1 MIVLLYVHAHCRLS
15 LLLSFTI
22 LVSTVTATVVYPD
35 DVTREGNCNRSID
48 AYLCRCLAS
57 NTTIDIQ
64 ISPGNYTINQRSL
77 CTLQNKT
84 SVKIIGSS
92 SNDTIIRCANKFSI
106 QFFAAQH
113 VVIHNLIM
121 VGCGSAAFKDEFS
134 EVYAFNFDGIKDLS
148 IANLYMLNTIGYG
161 IVISNNF
168 GPMETIELSDIHI
181 TSSAVDNSCMN
192 YDFNDNDA
200 DFSCSG
206 SGLFI
211 LLNDNQLQSN
221 NTIKVALND
230 CLFANNINILP
241 TTKYDEFLSVANTG
255 YQESDSIPLVGAAC
269 ISVFYL
275 QETFNVTTK
284 ISNTRFINNNG
295 TFSGSV
301 AIVATDS
308 FKSRTIIDNCTFNNN
323 KGIYE
328 SSSNDPTIGGIYF
341 INLERLSTIQ
351 STVRAKVEVLTVMR
365 CNFLHL
371 AGRMGVA
378 FHIEKNS
385 PDSTLTAVKVEQ
397 CNFTGNA
404 ADSGSAIFAKDRSS
418 RVSYR
423 EGLGGS
429 LNIHLIN
436 INAEH
441 NVLSPNTNIKN
452 VTSNFVTGIFHV
464 SNCLIT
470 LVCNL
475 HCQFQH
481 NQPSVFYGHRSALKI
496 DGDIVFLNNT
506 AKYGGALRLLDTV
519 LYINTNTVADFKNN
533 YAVINGG
540 AIKIE
545 FAVTNIQS
553 QDNCPIQFVGLP
565 PKSITDNN
573 FRNISRIMNIS
584 VIFQDNYVGAK
595 TSCDLESIFAS
606 VFYVCSWYPDTSVQT
621 RSIGPNSEV
630 ENGFRDAVYRRT
642 FNYSKAQ
649 LNGNNNTENLNYS
662 ISDHLNIFAIIP
674 CVCDEDKNYNATQC
688 LKNEPIDLS
697 HKVVPGRPFVISVTS
712 LDTVGS
718 IGYST
723 TIEST
728 AYRNISTGETFIL
741 NEDQITREFTVGN
754 ERCIELN
761 FTVYFN
767 TKNESLLRTTKGN
780 LTLSIA
786 VPRFITISFSFV
798 EKCPIGFVLDENAGA
813 PRRYAC
819 ICDDFLT
826 EVINHFSCDQDTG
839 LIRPTREGS
848 WLAAV
853 NNDIQYIEFCSPT
866 LCDYDKNDVNLDLSA
881 ENSADILCGNNHK
894 GRGCGDCA
902 NGYSRVFGSDSCKK
916 CSNAWLTTILLYAI
930 LGIILIVILIL
941 LKLTVTVGIINGL
954 VFFCNVMSI
963 NEKIFFNENISKFS
977 FVRLFISV
985 FNLDLG
991 FELCFYDGMNQV
1003 VKTGLQYLFPIY
1015 LWPLIVAMVYLSR
1028 WSHRFQIRVS
1038 RTSVPAFATLIL
1050 LSYVKLLRT
1059 VISVFSIVDI
1069 KSSMNGTIR
1078 AWRPD
1083 PSVNYLEGGHII
1095 LFVIAV
1101 LFLLFIFPF
1110 AISFAYPKILHYK
1123 KFSFLYP
1130 FFDSF
1135 VAPYKEKYRF
1145 WFGIRALVLIY
1156 LAIMETIIFADI
1168 EALLLSSIIVVGTFT
1183 IFQAYIRP
1191 FKDSFINIMDLA
1203 FTGNFLLISSIVL
1216 YLNPTVKGYKDS
1228 DIVVNVLGTVAF
1240 LMFCIVIVYH
1250 IHFVSKKYSWYINA
1264 SEKFWRKIKKY
1275 EDKKL
1280 INAFF
1285 SADTIHK
1292 QVNLDR
1298 YHVMKDLEV
1307 SQEEHVQFQEP
1318 LFEKI

>member
-1 MIVLLYVHAHCRLS
+1 MLAYCRLS
-15 LLLSFTI
+15 LLFVFTI

-48 AYLCRCLAS
+48 LYLCECLAS
-57 NTTIDIQ
+57 NTTIDVQ
-64 ISPGNYTINQRSL
+64 ILPGNYTINQRSS

-84 SVKIIGSS
+84 SVTIIGSS
-92 SNDTIIRCANKFSI
+92 SKDTIIRCGDKFNI
-106 QFFAAQH
+106 HFFAIQH
-113 VVIHNLIM
+113 VVIHNLTM
-121 VGCGSAAFKDEFS
+121 VGCGSTTFTDKFPGQ
-134 EVYAFNFDGIKDLS
+134 YAFNFDGVNNLS
-148 IANLYMLNTIGYG
+148 IANLCMLNTIGYG

-221 NTIKVALND
+221 KTIKVALND

-275 QETFNVTTK
+275 QETFNVTTE
-284 ISNTRFINNNG
+284 ISNTQFINNNG

-301 AIVATDS
+301 AIVATNS

-351 STVRAKVEVLTVMR
+351 STVGAKVEVLTVMR

-385 PDSTLTAVKVEQ
+385 PDSTLTVVKIER
-397 CNFTGNA
+397 CNFKRNSA
-404 ADSGSAIFAKDRSS
+404 VSGSAIFAKDRSS

-423 EGLGGS
+423 EELGGS

-470 LVCNL
+470 LVCDL

-496 DGDIVFLNNT
+496 DGDIVFLNNS
-506 AKYGGALRLLDTV
+506 ARFGGALRLLDTV
-519 LYINTNTVADFKNN
+519 LYINTNTVADFKSN

-565 PKSITDNN
+565 PKSITDKN
-573 FRNISRIMNIS
+573 FRNIRKIMNIS
-584 VIFQDNYVGAK
+584 VSFQENYVGN
-595 TSCDLESIFAS
+595 TFLESIFAN

-621 RSIGPNSEV
+621 RSIGPNSEI
-630 ENGFRDAVYRRT
+630 ENGYRDAVYRRA
-642 FNYSKAQ
+642 FNYSKVQ
-649 LNGNNNTENLNYS
+649 MNNTENLNDS
-662 ISDHLNIFAIIP
+662 ISDHLNILAIVP
-674 CVCDEDKNYNATQC
+674 CVCDENKNYSHYVAKC

-697 HKVVPGRPFVISVTS
+697 HKVIPGRPFVISVTS

-723 TIEST
+723 AIESI
-728 AYRNISTGETFIL
+728 AYRNISTGEKFIL
-741 NEDQITREFTVGN
+741 NEDQILRDFSVGN
-754 ERCIELN
+754 DCCVKLN
-761 FTVYFN
+761 FTVFFHTN
-767 TKNESLLRTTKGN
+767 STSLLSTTTGN
-780 LTLSIA
+780 LTLSVA
-786 VPRFITISFSFV
+786 VPRFITIHFSFV
-798 EKCPIGFVLDENAGA
+798 EKCPIGFMLNNTGLPEK
-813 PRRYAC
+813 YAC

-826 EVINHFSCDQDTG
+826 EVNSHFSCDPTTG
-839 LIRPTREGS
+839 LIRPTRDRS
-848 WLAAV
+848 WLGV
-853 NNDIQYIEFCSPT
+853 DNDDIQFIESCSPT
-866 LCDYDKNDVNLDLSA
+866 LCDFDKSKVKLNLSK
-881 ENSADILCGNNHK
+881 ENSADILCVNNHI

-902 NGYSRVFGSDSCKK
+902 KGYSRVFGSDSCKK
-916 CSNAWLTTILLYAI
+916 CSNAWLVTILLYAI

-1028 WSHRFQIRVS
+1028 WSHCFQIRVS

-1059 VISVFSIVDI
+1059 VISVFSVVDI
-1069 KSSMNGTIR
+1069 KSSINGTIR

-1095 LFVIAV
+1095 LFIIAV

-1216 YLNPTVKGYKDS
+1216 YLNPTVNGYKDS
-1228 DIVVNVLGTVAF
+1228 DIVVNVLGIVAF

-1250 IHFVSKKYSWYINA
+1250 IRFVSKKYTWYIDT
-1264 SEKFWRKIKKY
+1264 SQKFWKKIKSY
-1275 EDKKL
+1275 EDSKL
-1280 INAFF
+1280 ISAFL

-1292 QVNLDR
+1292 KANLDR
-1298 YHVMKDLEV
+1298 YHAMEDLEV
-1307 SQEEHVQFQEP
+1307 SQEEQYQEP
-1318 LFEKI
+1318 LFEKM